1 VTKLRA
7 PLTFEN
13 ALTRAAATLG
23 WARVAEICG
32 QAERTVRNW
41 SEPDTTARIT
51 LEASLELDVACLAA
65 GGEEAPFFR
74 CYATRLDLESLAACP
89 GREQLLAS
97 AARAARESGE
107 AVAASL
113 TASHPS
119 AGRPDYAIAERELE
133 EAISAYTN
141 LLAALKARRQAA
153 EEGFGDHE
161 TEVGAMVPAGVG
173 GAQPMTV

>member
-13 ALTRAAATLG
+13 ALTKVAADIG
-23 WARVAEICG
+23 WARVAEIVG

-41 SEPDTTARIT
+41 SEPDTTASIS
-51 LEASLELDVACLAA
+51 LEAALKLDVAYVAA
-65 GGEEAPFFR
+65 GGEDPPFAR
-74 CYATRLDLESLAACP
+74 CYATRLNLESLAACP
-89 GREQLLAS
+89 GREELLAS
-97 AARAARESGE
+97 AARAAKEAGE

-113 TASHPS
+113 TASHPR

-133 EAISAYTN
+133 EALAAYTN

-153 EEGFGDHE
+153 EYGEGLDDE
-161 TEVGAMVPAGVG
+161 PRALGV
-173 GAQPMTV
+173 AQPVTA